1 MLHSQ
6 SLAASKTRPTTRS
19 ISNLKGL
26 IADDS
31 KSTKNAK
38 HDNKRRP
45 KNSFRVTISVKM
57 LPDSK
62 TDAIKKSK
70 DLSPLKKVFTE
81 SFPLT
86 KTLINE
92 PEPET
97 TATPSK
103 IVNKEVTAVNGAASE
118 TIDRTRFDVPQPDKT

>member
-1 MLHSQ
+1 
-6 SLAASKTRPTTRS
+6 
-19 ISNLKGL
+19 
-26 IADDS
+26 
-31 KSTKNAK
+31 
-38 HDNKRRP
+38 
-45 KNSFRVTISVKM
+45 M

-86 KTLINE
+86 KTRINE